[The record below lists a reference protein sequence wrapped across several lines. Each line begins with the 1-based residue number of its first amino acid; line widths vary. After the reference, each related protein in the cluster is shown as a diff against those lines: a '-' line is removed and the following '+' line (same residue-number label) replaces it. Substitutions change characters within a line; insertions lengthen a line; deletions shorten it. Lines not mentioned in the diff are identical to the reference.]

1 MERFLALLRLL
12 GRRRRGRRY
21 RADDDY
27 QEGYE
32 DVYYYTSKYNTHL
45 LNEGP
50 YTKHSAGSRPP
61 DGALAIRRQ
70 SIPGGI
76 DKDGKPRVSNLRQG
90 GIAARSDQ
98 LNVGDY
104 IRAVNGINLA
114 KFRHDE
120 IISLLKNV
128 GERVVLEVEYELPP
142 VSVQGSGVMFKNLE
156 VTLHKEG
163 NSFGFVIRG
172 GAHEDRNKSPYRHN
186 NHQARRSG

>member
-1 MERFLALLRLL
+1 MTVVSSANLRSFTDESDEVQSFV
-12 GRRRRGRRY
+12 Y
-21 RADDDY
+21 REKRSGDSTSFSTLQSAFRLQ
-27 QEGYE
+27 QEMKT
-32 DVYYYTSKYNTHL
+32 D
-45 LNEGP
+45 EGP

-70 SIPGGI
+70 SIPDEFRGCTVVELMKKEGTTLGLTVSGGI

-104 IRAVNGINLA
+104 IRSVNGINLA

-142 VSVQGSGVMFKNLE
+142 V
-156 VTLHKEG
+156 
-163 NSFGFVIRG
+163 
-172 GAHEDRNKSPYRHN
+172 
-186 NHQARRSG
+186 